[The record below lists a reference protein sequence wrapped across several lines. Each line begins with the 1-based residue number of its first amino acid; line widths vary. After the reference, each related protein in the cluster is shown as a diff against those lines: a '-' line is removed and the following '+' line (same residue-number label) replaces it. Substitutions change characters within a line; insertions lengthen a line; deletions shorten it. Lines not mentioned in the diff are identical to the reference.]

1 MAGKGPLAGFLTA
14 RREQLQPEVVGLQR
28 ERGRRVAGLR
38 RSEVADLAGISVDY
52 YLRLEQGRDR
62 QPSAQVLAALSRAL
76 RLDRV
81 ADTYLHRIVQ
91 SSGGRQRAPQPA
103 ALEDAEAI
111 LRTWGDAPAYI
122 TDAHHDIV
130 AVNRAAAAVAP
141 DYLRPGRNLLLD
153 VFAGSE
159 SAHDDESWNDTARR
173 LVAAL
178 RYQSDPSSPR
188 LREILGNLSADH
200 RTFRQF
206 WSRHEAFPQTTG
218 TTMSDIAG
226 HGWVDLHWRTL
237 DVPGEVGHFVTMFY
251 ADAGSPGAA
260 ALARIRD
267 GASSQSALR
276 ALPTVEASV
285 PSFSSLSESTPN
297 NEIRASA

>member
-1 MAGKGPLAGFLTA
+1 MAANGPLSEFLTA

-62 QPSAQVLAALSRAL
+62 QPSTQVLAALSRAL

-91 SSGGRQRAPQPA
+91 SSGGRRRAPQPA
-103 ALEDAEAI
+103 TLEDAESI

-130 AVNRAAAAVAP
+130 AVNRAAVAVAP
-141 DYLRPGRNLLLD
+141 DHLCTGRNLLLN

-159 SAHDDESWNDTARR
+159 SAHNDEMWNDTARL

-188 LREILGNLSADH
+188 LREILGTLSVEH
-200 RTFRQF
+200 RKFRQL

-218 TTMSDIAG
+218 TTKSNIAG
-226 HGWVDLHWRTL
+226 HGWVDLRWRTL
-237 DVPGEVGHFVTMFY
+237 DVPGEVGHFVTTLY

-260 ALARIRD
+260 ALASIRD
-267 GASSQSALR
+267 DAGYVPALRPLSMIDASASSFSA
-276 ALPTVEASV
+276 
-285 PSFSSLSESTPN
+285 LSESTPN
-297 NEIRASA
+297 KSIKASA